1 MPPPGTIRGAI
12 WAIIGLF
19 LLLLGSPVV
28 YARSN
33 TPQHQPLQPRYY
45 GESTCLRS
53 GDATFPPSQRESV
66 GSPRGPA
73 HQNPAKAPPQPMN
86 EAVAALDAELMQ
98 SHHVP
103 GRRDVHHDL
112 MKRDGP
118 LYCKDGPCID
128 GSCCGKDS
136 ICGYGPDFCGDGCQ
150 SQCNATAMCG
160 EFSENADMPCGMKLC
175 CSATGWCGT
184 TESYCHNADPLHGTL
199 PCQAGYGSC
208 SITGRPSCAEGSGST
223 NGRTVGYYQS
233 WNVRDRVCN
242 KVAPDQLNTTGYTH
256 LFYSFASIDP
266 ATFKIAPA
274 HSDDP
279 EMMREFTKLS
289 SGGKLQTW
297 IAIGG
302 FDFSDP
308 GQRTHTTWSDL
319 CTTKERRAAF
329 ISSVRDYMDEY
340 GFQGVDLDWEYP
352 GAPERGGRKL
362 ADTRNLAM
370 LVREMRAAYGTAYGI
385 SLTLAPDYWY
395 LRWFDA
401 KAMEPYVDFF
411 GFMAYDLH
419 GSWDADVKTLGKLV
433 RGQADIREIS
443 NNTVPLWFDGLNPAK
458 INFGLAMYGRGY
470 TLSDP
475 SCTDLLCSFAG
486 PSKAAPC
493 TNFDGV
499 MSLVEIKQL
508 IKRLGITPK
517 YLPESMMKQITWD
530 DQWIGY
536 DDEET
541 FAKKKAFADGMCF
554 GGTMVWSI
562 DFQVPGSG
570 APDDDLQVVYLAPEV
585 YSNAPA
591 QCTPPC
597 VMVFPPTALP
607 SATNVSIPPYTSSI
621 IVGSG
626 DNKKTVTVTVNPPAI
641 TTNSMGFF
649 NINATSGQETGTL
662 QPTQSIDVPPV
673 VTTITDDGG
682 LIYTRTLYL
691 PPWPL
696 ITLGPPP
703 SGGWTTGGPLPTG
716 EPGSTG
722 GGGNFPTPVWPPS
735 FPPTTQPPSQTTDAP
750 GPEPT
755 VWPDSWDVFP
765 VDHDVDDDGEDDD
778 GDGPKYKT
786 SCDLWFFFVCIKWEG
801 IVIGGWEWNLPTGVW
816 GPGPPALD
824 KIKLPPNIRIDGQL
838 PPWPKITIGPG
849 GKPTHPPKPADCEP
863 AEASLC
869 MTTSS
874 FATTVSNGATRTT
887 ATQVKSTCA
896 TITGCHLRDVEATTS
911 ADACT
916 LQPTA
921 GAAVGR
927 RARDWFGGE
936 CDKPIGDAVVL
947 PYRPDRPADIDA
959 IRAVLDERK
968 AVLGDDAGSY
978 EEFTAPDLGFTAYFW
993 IKGMGRRTFDAL
1005 NDERRVPQMWCARTP
1020 VPEIR
1025 RAYFYEFENGV
1036 RILNNGDRLRE
1047 KPPLLPR
1054 YNQRRMHRGSDD
1066 DTEDGLNQTL
1076 TPPATLN
1083 PVKWGP
1089 DSEPNSKWHLGQIST
1104 PPNVV
1109 FQKDGPYTYSYD
1121 DSLGKGQTIFI
1132 LDDGFVDIPAE
1143 FGGAVEEILLK
1154 RYGKDL
1160 PEENDHGPLV
1170 AAFAGGRTLGVAKNA
1185 RMIHVQT
1192 PFELNRNWPIERFL
1206 EALINVANRCIGTKD
1221 TTVVNM
1227 SWGLPLEQANIGV
1240 WQIMGKN
1247 FIDRFIESLMKA
1259 IGDKYGTVFVAAA
1272 GNDNE
1277 EVADFPALFGV
1288 SAGKLPNLLVVGGST
1303 KDGTK
1308 TPGSNYGDL
1317 VNVYAPGMDL
1327 DYPPD
1332 WPHEK
1337 RPEGVYGTSFGKLQ
1351 DPLPHC
1357 IGRLVAY
1364 IRAHPDIDAQT
1375 PSAVKAKVLELSRT
1389 VRTAAEIGGKVK
1401 VVWNGQSGT
1410 QTCGTKKQRRGL
1422 LSWLYRHQDDDDD
1435 SCPLP
1440 GQPGSGSPGNLPLGP
1455 PVSFTRGPA
1464 GPSCTASCGQL
1475 CSGFWCGPTPTGPPP
1490 ELEPTETTEP
1500 GGMPTNC
1507 VSSTTTMSCRGA
1519 GVGKDCHTATRC
1531 LATGPLLTDFPTL
1544 PPNTATAIP
1553 TNCVSTTTWTSC
1565 GLGGGGGH
1573 APACVTGLGCAATR
1587 APEPT
1592 TTTTQPSVSWEPHS
1606 GFPAPTPLPS
1616 KAVGCNDGCPLEPS
1630 IMEACDIAAQEFV
1643 KNPGQTYG
1651 TGDDKIPSSVCVDGT
1666 DKSNGNSVGCRIG
1679 FFEEDSVG
1687 SQCLWKGSEAAQW
1700 YSNIRSQCATCGYAY
1715 DTYSFCEM
1723 MIIFEAKCERTG
1735 GGLE

>member
-1 MPPPGTIRGAI
+1 MPPPGSTRGAV
-12 WAIIGLF
+12 WAIVGLI
-19 LLLLGSPVV
+19 LLLLGSPIV
-28 YARSN
+28 YARSSGSRN
-33 TPQHQPLQPRYY
+33 QSPQRLYY
-45 GESTCLRS
+45 GEEHFFSS
-53 GDATFPPSQRESV
+53 GDATLSPVRREV
-66 GSPRGPA
+66 VESPHGPA
-73 HQNPAKAPPQPMN
+73 HQNPAKAPPQPMK
-86 EAVAALDAELMQ
+86 EVVAALDTELMQ
-98 SHHVP
+98 SHFAP
-103 GRRDVHHDL
+103 SRRDVHHDL
-112 MKRDGP
+112 LKRDGP

-128 GSCCGKDS
+128 GSCCGKNS

-184 TESYCHNADPLHGTL
+184 TEPYCHNADPLHGTL

-208 SITGRPSCAEGSGST
+208 SITGKPSCAEGGGST
-223 NGRTVGYYQS
+223 NGRTIGYYQS
-233 WNVRDRVCN
+233 WNVRDRICN

-266 ATFKIAPA
+266 STFRIAPA

-279 EMMREFTKLS
+279 KMMREFTKLS

-308 GQRTHTTWSDL
+308 GRATHTTWSDL
-319 CTTKERRAAF
+319 CSTKENRAAF
-329 ISSVRDYMDEY
+329 ISSVKDYMDQY

-443 NNTVPLWFDGLNPAK
+443 SNTVPLWFDGLNPAK

-475 SCTDLLCSFAG
+475 GCSDLLCSFVG
-486 PSKAAPC
+486 PSKPAPC
-493 TNFDGV
+493 TNFGGV

-541 FAKKKAFADGMCF
+541 FAKKKAFADGLCF

-562 DFQVPGSG
+562 DFQVPGTG

-585 YSNAPA
+585 YSNKPA

-597 VMVFPPTALP
+597 VMVFPPTSLP
-607 SATNVSIPPYTSSI
+607 SATTVSIPPYTSSI
-621 IVGSG
+621 IVGNG
-626 DNKKTVTVTVNPPAI
+626 DNKKTITVTVTPPAI

-662 QPTQSIDVPPV
+662 QPTQSINVPPV
-673 VTTITDDGG
+673 TTTITDNEG
-682 LIYTRTLYL
+682 LIYTRTLFL

-703 SGGWTTGGPLPTG
+703 SGGWTTGGPQPTG
-716 EPGSTG
+716 QPGTTTA
-722 GGGNFPTPVWPPS
+722 GGGNFPPPSWPPS
-735 FPPTTQPPSQTTDAP
+735 NPPVTQPPSQTTDAP
-750 GPEPT
+750 GSDQT
-755 VWPDSWDVFP
+755 VWPGSWDVFP
-765 VDHDVDDDGEDDD
+765 VDHDVPDDGEDDD

-786 SCDLWFFFVCIKWEG
+786 PCNLWFFFVCIKWEG

-824 KIKLPPNIRIDGQL
+824 KIKLPPNIHIEGQL

-849 GKPTHPPKPADCEP
+849 GKPTYPPKPADCEP

-869 MTTSS
+869 LTTSS

-896 TITGCHLRDVEATTS
+896 TITGCHLRDVETTKTV
-911 ADACT
+911 DACT
-916 LQPTA
+916 LKPT
-921 GAAVGR
+921 GAVGR
-927 RARDWFGGE
+927 RARDWFGGD
-936 CDKPIGDAVVL
+936 CDAPVADAIIL
-947 PYRPDRPADIDA
+947 PKNPDKPADIDA
-959 IRAVLDERK
+959 IRNVLEERK
-968 AVLGDDAGSY
+968 AVLGSDAGAY
-978 EEFTAPDLGFTAYFW
+978 EEFTAPDLQFTVYFW
-993 IKGMGRRTFDAL
+993 IKGMGRQTHAVL
-1005 NDERRVPQMWCARTP
+1005 NDEGRVPQ
-1020 VPEIR
+1020 ID
-1025 RAYFYEFENGV
+1025 RAYFYEYENSV
-1036 RILNNGDRLRE
+1036 RIAGNGGRLPD
-1047 KPPLLPR
+1047 KPPIIPP
-1054 YNQRRMHRGSDD
+1054 YNQRRRQRDSFDENENSH
-1066 DTEDGLNQTL
+1066 NKTL
-1076 TPPATLN
+1076 TPPITPN
-1083 PVKWGP
+1083 RFKREP
-1089 DSEPNSKWHLGQIST
+1089 DSEPNSKWHLAQIST
-1104 PPNVV
+1104 PPNVE

-1121 DSLGKGQTIFI
+1121 NSLGKGQTIFI

-1170 AAFAGGRTLGVAKNA
+1170 AAFAGGRTLGVARNA

-1192 PFELNRNWPIERFL
+1192 PHELNKNWPIERFL
-1206 EALINVANRCIGTKD
+1206 EALINVANRCIGTTD

-1227 SWGLPLEQANIGV
+1227 SWGMQLEAANVKV
-1240 WQIMGKN
+1240 WLIM
-1247 FIDRFIESLMKA
+1247 EALMKA
-1259 IGDKYGTVFVAAA
+1259 IGDKYGTIFVAAA
-1272 GNDNE
+1272 GNDGE
-1277 EVADFPALFGV
+1277 QVRDFPALFA
-1288 SAGKLPNLLVVGGST
+1288 SNSETMPNLLVVGGST

-1308 TPGSNYGDL
+1308 TPGSSWGDL
-1317 VNVYAPGMDL
+1317 VTVFAPGNEL
-1327 DYPPD
+1327 DYPPN

-1337 RPEGVYGTSFGKLQ
+1337 KPEGVVGTSFAAPQVAG
-1351 DPLPHC
+1351 
-1357 IGRLVAY
+1357 LVAY
-1364 IRAHPDIDAQT
+1364 IRGHPGMNAQK
-1375 PSAVKAKVLELSRT
+1375 PSAVKAKIKELSRT
-1389 VRTAAEIGGKVK
+1389 VKTPVDIAGKVP
-1401 VVWNGQSGT
+1401 VAWNGQNGK
-1410 QTCGTKKQRRGL
+1410 QTCGTKKQRRSFLSAL
-1422 LSWLYRHQDDDDD
+1422 LRRQGDGD

-1440 GQPGSGSPGNLPLGP
+1440 GQPGNGSPGGGSSPGNLPLGP
-1455 PVSFTRGPA
+1455 PVTFTRGPA

-1490 ELEPTETTEP
+1490 DLDPAETADP
-1500 GGMPTNC
+1500 GVPSNC
-1507 VSSTTTMSCRGA
+1507 VSSTVTTSCRGA

-1531 LATGPLLTDFPTL
+1531 LATGGGGPLTDLPTL
-1544 PPNTATAIP
+1544 PPNSATAIP

-1573 APACVTGLGCAATR
+1573 APACVTGIGCAATQ
-1587 APEPT
+1587 APPKPT
-1592 TTTTQPSVSWEPHS
+1592 TTQQPSVTWKPHS
-1606 GFPAPTPLPS
+1606 GFPAPSAVPS
-1616 KAVGCNDGCPLEPS
+1616 NAVKCNEPCPLKPG

-1643 KNPGQTYG
+1643 KNPNRNYG
-1651 TGDDKIPSSVCVDGT
+1651 TGDSKIPSSVCVDGT
-1666 DKSNGNSVGCRIG
+1666 DNSNGQAAGCRIG
-1679 FFEEDSVG
+1679 FYEQDSVG
-1687 SQCLWKGSEAAQW
+1687 SQCLWKGSEAALW

-1715 DTYSFCEM
+1715 DTYSECEM
-1723 MIIFEAKCERTG
+1723 MIIFEAKCKKSS